1 MMKKEEES
9 PSKIVVDDSRSDAPK
24 TKPKVLS
31 FQDDIRGLLATSFL
45 SLSYY
50 YATVYIVTSI
60 SSLVFLPFFPL
71 TWIYVLPFFIS
82 VFSRPTAS
90 RKFLSSSFMKAFPKY
105 FDFEEALEIGDE
117 ELVELMKKKNFIFA
131 IQPHGVM
138 PMVNFCQHIKFAS
151 KGYPMVPTAVAT
163 VIYKMP
169 IVKNVMGLF
178 GIVNASK
185 SCFTKALSQQSV
197 DVYVG
202 GMAELFLSDAN
213 SQTERLYLSK
223 RKGFIKVA
231 MRVGADV
238 IPVYSFGN
246 TTTLR
251 VFNWPILKTISR
263 VIGISVTW
271 TYGRFYLPIPMPT
284 KCVYVRGRPL
294 GLPRREEP
302 TDKEVEEWH
311 EKYLQEVA
319 RLFAKYQDKCP
330 EYRGKTLVIE

>member
-1 MMKKEEES
+1 
-9 PSKIVVDDSRSDAPK
+9 
-24 TKPKVLS
+24 
-31 FQDDIRGLLATSFL
+31 
-45 SLSYY
+45 
-50 YATVYIVTSI
+50 
-60 SSLVFLPFFPL
+60 
-71 TWIYVLPFFIS
+71 
-82 VFSRPTAS
+82 
-90 RKFLSSSFMKAFPKY
+90 MKAFPKY

-238 IPVYSFGN
+238 IPVYSFGEHN
-246 TTTLR
+246 NPSSFQLANPEDD
-251 VFNWPILKTISR
+251 FQGNWHQC
-263 VIGISVTW
+263 
-271 TYGRFYLPIPMPT
+271 YLDLWALLSANPNAH
-284 KCVYVRGRPL
+284 
-294 GLPRREEP
+294 
-302 TDKEVEEWH
+302 EVC
-311 EKYLQEVA
+311 LCQGQTA
-319 RLFAKYQDKCP
+319 RLAPSGRAHRQGGG
-330 EYRGKTLVIE
+330 RVA